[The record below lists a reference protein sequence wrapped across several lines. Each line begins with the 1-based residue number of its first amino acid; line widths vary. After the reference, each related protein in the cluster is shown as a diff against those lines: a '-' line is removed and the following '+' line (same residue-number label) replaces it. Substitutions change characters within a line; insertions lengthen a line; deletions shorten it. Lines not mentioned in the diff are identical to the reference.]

1 MPIARYKDLCVDV
14 RNVEAGERFWDQ
26 VPDHRLYEVVVDCID
41 PEPVA
46 RWWADVFGARRGVG
60 RGGGWWWIDQIP
72 DCPFEA
78 FSFNPVPEPKTVKNR
93 VHWDLS
99 VNSVQP
105 LLDAG
110 ATLLR
115 AKGGDIGWYVL
126 ADPEGNEFC
135 DFD

>member
-26 VPDHRLYEVVVDCID
+26 VPDYRLYEVVVDCTD

-72 DCPFEA
+72 DCLARPCR
-78 FSFNPVPEPKTVKNR
+78 SRRQR
-93 VHWDLS
+93 VLRFRLRPS
-99 VNSVQP
+99 
-105 LLDAG
+105 
-110 ATLLR
+110 ATLSAWCIR
-115 AKGGDIGWYVL
+115 KA
-126 ADPEGNEFC
+126 C
-135 DFD
+135 

>member
-1 MPIARYKDLCVDV
+1 MTPMPIARYKDLCVDV

-26 VPDHRLYEVVVDCID
+26 VPDYRLYEVVVDCID

-60 RGGGWWWIDQIP
+60 RGGGWWWIDQSP

-93 VHWDLS
+93 VHWDVS

-110 ATLLR
+110 A
-115 AKGGDIGWYVL
+115 
-126 ADPEGNEFC
+126 
-135 DFD
+135 